1 MGLKPMKAGQIA
13 YRRKEL
19 PSSLFCH
26 IAMTRKTKSLR
37 MTAGLVK
44 ISEPKPPQECCH
56 IPLAVPF
63 QPVLSVAERRTKTE
77 SMSVKIVT

>member
-1 MGLKPMKAGQIA
+1 
-13 YRRKEL
+13 
-19 PSSLFCH
+19 
-26 IAMTRKTKSLR
+26 